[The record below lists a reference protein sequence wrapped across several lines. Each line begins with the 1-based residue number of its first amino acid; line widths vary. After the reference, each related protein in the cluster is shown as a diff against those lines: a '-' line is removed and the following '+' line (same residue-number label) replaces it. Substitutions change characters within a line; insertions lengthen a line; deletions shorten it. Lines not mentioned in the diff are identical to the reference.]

1 LYGRSIRPHE
11 HPHPDRQTQCPA
23 GRGDHRRGRQARSP
37 PGHLTIRQIAE
48 EAGVPLALVGYYFGP
63 KHELFHAIFEHWSH
77 TIQERLT
84 RLAEVNNDPDDACT
98 LPRIIEA
105 FTTPVLALRASAE
118 GEYYALLVAR
128 ELYHATEEADRV
140 LRGYFDPLAAAYIDA
155 LHVALP
161 HATRAQ
167 VAWGYQFALGALLHH
182 LNDSRI
188 ERLSRGENKR
198 ADPAVAPML
207 VNFIV
212 GGLRA
217 ALPKPKTPAHTTE
230 NPHPETEDMMKR
242 RTLLSA
248 LAAASASAAL
258 PSRAQQS
265 HPKIVFGYTAVT
277 DFASVFVAAEEGY
290 FKKRGL
296 DVEPKFIP
304 LNSTI
309 PAALQS
315 DSLQIG
321 GPTPSVFLQA
331 VDGGLDL
338 VLVAGGG
345 LTSKKITGFGLVAR
359 AGSGIKTAQDCV
371 GKKIGV
377 PGLGAFL
384 HVTFRAW
391 LKDSGVDY
399 RKVNFVEAS
408 FPQHAD
414 LLRGG
419 SVDAVVSADPFMSRI
434 TESGAGYVASY
445 YSTFLPENNQTIVC
459 MRPSA
464 NGWQKNPAT
473 ARAFRE
479 ALVESGGFMQQA
491 KNDAKVRD
499 GHRQVHQAAA
509 RGAGQGAGL
518 AARPGR
524 HRQAADGYWT
534 RLMKEQ
540 DMLKTNI
547 DVANLI
553 ASDFLTRPD
562 HRARRAFK

>member
-1 LYGRSIRPHE
+1 
-11 HPHPDRQTQCPA
+11 
-23 GRGDHRRGRQARSP
+23 
-37 PGHLTIRQIAE
+37 
-48 EAGVPLALVGYYFGP
+48 
-63 KHELFHAIFEHWSH
+63 
-77 TIQERLT
+77 
-84 RLAEVNNDPDDACT
+84 
-98 LPRIIEA
+98 
-105 FTTPVLALRASAE
+105 
-118 GEYYALLVAR
+118 
-128 ELYHATEEADRV
+128 
-140 LRGYFDPLAAAYIDA
+140 
-155 LHVALP
+155 
-161 HATRAQ
+161 
-167 VAWGYQFALGALLHH
+167 
-182 LNDSRI
+182 
-188 ERLSRGENKR
+188 
-198 ADPAVAPML
+198 
-207 VNFIV
+207 
-212 GGLRA
+212 
-217 ALPKPKTPAHTTE
+217 
-230 NPHPETEDMMKR
+230 MMNR

-248 LAAASASAAL
+248 LAAASATASL
-258 PSRAQQS
+258 PSRAQQA

-290 FKKRGL
+290 FKKRSL
-296 DVEPKFIP
+296 DVELKFIP

-345 LTSKKITGFGLVAR
+345 LTSKTITGFGLVAR
-359 AGSGIKTAQDCV
+359 AGSGIKSAQDCV

-399 RKVNFVEAS
+399 RKVNFIEAA

-445 YSTFLPENNQTIVC
+445 YSTFLPENNQTIVHAAK
-459 MRPSA
+459 REWVA
-464 NGWQKNPAT
+464 KNPAT

-479 ALVESGGFMQQA
+479 ALVEAGAFIQQQ
-491 KNDAKVRD
+491 KNDAKVRTAI
-499 GHRQVHQAAA
+499 GKYIKLPPEVLAKVQVSP
-509 RGAGQGAGL
+509 
-518 AARPGR
+518 PGPVVTDK
-524 HRQAADGYWT
+524 QLGYWT
-534 RLMKEQ
+534 GLMKEQ

-547 DVANLI
+547 DVAKLI
-553 ASDFLTRPD
+553 A
-562 HRARRAFK
+562 K

>member
-1 LYGRSIRPHE
+1 
-11 HPHPDRQTQCPA
+11 
-23 GRGDHRRGRQARSP
+23 
-37 PGHLTIRQIAE
+37 
-48 EAGVPLALVGYYFGP
+48 
-63 KHELFHAIFEHWSH
+63 
-77 TIQERLT
+77 
-84 RLAEVNNDPDDACT
+84 
-98 LPRIIEA
+98 
-105 FTTPVLALRASAE
+105 
-118 GEYYALLVAR
+118 
-128 ELYHATEEADRV
+128 
-140 LRGYFDPLAAAYIDA
+140 
-155 LHVALP
+155 
-161 HATRAQ
+161 
-167 VAWGYQFALGALLHH
+167 
-182 LNDSRI
+182 
-188 ERLSRGENKR
+188 
-198 ADPAVAPML
+198 
-207 VNFIV
+207 
-212 GGLRA
+212 
-217 ALPKPKTPAHTTE
+217 
-230 NPHPETEDMMKR
+230 MMKR

-248 LAAASASAAL
+248 LAAASATATL
-258 PSRAQQS
+258 PSRAQQA

-290 FKKRGL
+290 FKKRSL
-296 DVEPKFIP
+296 DVELKFIP

-345 LTSKKITGFGLVAR
+345 LTSKTITGFGLVAR
-359 AGSGIKTAQDCV
+359 AGSGIKSAQDCV

-399 RKVNFVEAS
+399 RKVNFIEAA

-445 YSTFLPENNQTIVC
+445 YSTFLPENNQTIVHAAK
-459 MRPSA
+459 REWVA
-464 NGWQKNPAT
+464 KNPAT

-479 ALVESGGFMQQA
+479 ALVEAGAFIQQP
-491 KNDAKVRD
+491 KNDAKVRTAI
-499 GHRQVHQAAA
+499 GKYIKLPPEVLAKVQVSP
-509 RGAGQGAGL
+509 
-518 AARPGR
+518 PGPVVTDK
-524 HRQAADGYWT
+524 QLGYWT
-534 RLMKEQ
+534 GLMKEQ

-547 DVANLI
+547 DVAKLI
-553 ASDFLTRPD
+553 A
-562 HRARRAFK
+562 K